1 MKAQSDYLLHNQLKQ
16 LLDSFTALLG
26 IRIAIFTP
34 EGREL
39 QAGLNKPGCD
49 YCRRLRNHFEF
60 EPRCRSLDRKML
72 KQATKL
78 RRLVYYPCH
87 GHLSEAILPLLNE
100 GTLVGFLMI
109 GQFRTQ
115 RQQCTALLNTL
126 RSGKQRKSLLAAYR
140 ETPCFSPSQ
149 ITNILAIYQ
158 AIADLTIAKGL
169 ISFRQ
174 FQSLR
179 PIIEFIRES
188 PNRPLSLEQAA
199 ELAGKST
206 SSISHLFKRLTG
218 HTFKRYQIEYKL
230 NQARTLF
237 RTNPEKSVAE
247 VARRLGYEDPFYFSR
262 LFKKYQGRAPSF
274 FKTTRS
280 LAKGLKRSGVKI
292 EK

>member
-1 MKAQSDYLLHNQLKQ
+1 MKVQSDYLLHDQLKQ

-39 QAGLNKPGCD
+39 QAGLNKPACD
-49 YCRRLRNHFEF
+49 YCRRLRDQYEF

-72 KQATKL
+72 TQAAKL
-78 RRLVYYPCH
+78 QRLVYYPCH
-87 GHLSEAILPLLNE
+87 GHLSEAIIPLLNE

-115 RQQCTALLNTL
+115 KQQCTELLNKL
-126 RSGKQRKSLLAAYR
+126 RSDKQRKSLLAAYH
-140 ETPCFSPSQ
+140 ETPCFKPSQ
-149 ITNILAIYQ
+149 IANILAIYQ
-158 AIADLTIAKGL
+158 AIADLTMVKGL

-174 FQSLR
+174 FRSLQ
-179 PIIEFIRES
+179 PIIEFIRE
-188 PNRPLSLEQAA
+188 NLNQPLSLEQAA

-206 SSISHLFKRLTG
+206 SCVSHLFKRLTG
-218 HTFKRYQIEYKL
+218 HTFKQFQIEYKL
-230 NQARTLF
+230 NQARALF
-237 RTNPEKSVAE
+237 QSNPEKSVAE

-262 LFKKYQGRAPSF
+262 LFKRYQGQAPTF
-274 FKTTRS
+274 FKTTRES
-280 LAKGLKRSGVKI
+280 ARGVKNPGVKI